1 VRRPEV
7 WLLRHGETDWSRD
20 GRHTSHTDLMLTPA
34 GVDQAR
40 SMVASL
46 SEAAFDLVL
55 TSPLRRAGDTAALVG
70 FPDARGDPALAEWHY
85 GDYEGLTTPQIR
97 EQVPGWTVW
106 TDDPPGGETA
116 EQVGARADRIITRV
130 LDEADERA
138 LLVAHGHLLR
148 VLAARWLHQA
158 PAFGRHLVLGT
169 ATLSVL
175 GWERDTRAIT
185 RWNASPSATG
195 PARGRPP
202 QPPVGAGVEPGA
214 AAGPGSGSEAGVDRS
229 EGVRPGSG
237 EPPDA
242 GDEPGTDVE
251 PNADRG
257 SGVDMGSGVEPGQ
270 P

>member
-7 WLLRHGETDWSRD
+7 WLLRHGETDWSRE

-34 GVDQAR
+34 GVDHAR
-40 SMVASL
+40 GVVASL
-46 SEAAFDLVL
+46 SETAFDVVL
-55 TSPLRRAGDTAALVG
+55 TSPLRRASDTAALVG
-70 FPDARGDPALAEWHY
+70 FADARRDPALAEWHY

-116 EQVGARADRIITRV
+116 EQVGARADRVITRV

-138 LLVAHGHLLR
+138 LLVAQGHLLR

-185 RWNASPSATG
+185 RWNAA
-195 PARGRPP
+195 PAPQGLPRGRPP
-202 QPPVGAGVEPGA
+202 QPAARAGVEG
-214 AAGPGSGSEAGVDRS
+214 GGSGSEAGV
-229 EGVRPGSG
+229 EGGGSGREAG

-242 GDEPGTDVE
+242 GVEPGTDVE
-251 PNADRG
+251 PDADGG
-257 SGVDMGSGVEPGQ
+257 SGVDTGSGVEPGQ